1 MIAVNLVWVVLFV
14 VYIAIFATL
23 IVVRFLLDKSDAE
36 IQYSFLRNFPYE
48 VLTMHKDKSKIYKV
62 LLFIFSGLCF
72 APIFVIVPLIGEFGE
87 LAWIAILNA
96 CLYGMSGI
104 MIASIHLF
112 EAKFIKTHT
121 LLVTIM
127 IALAFL
133 SSSISALFSMLTFN
147 VYNRFNEGSPLAIGC
162 FAIFVLAALFDLFIA
177 FNPKLKDWTK
187 LEKITNKDGSI
198 SYDRPKIF
206 PLAFSEWLIIFSI
219 FLSEV
224 VFFISLI
231 HM

>member
-1 MIAVNLVWVVLFV
+1 MISVNLVWVVLFV
-14 VYIAIFATL
+14 AFIAVCAAL
-23 IVVRFLLDKSDAE
+23 IVVRFLLDKSDSKF
-36 IQYSFLRNFPYE
+36 QFSFFRNFPYE
-48 VLTMHKDKSKIYKV
+48 IITIYKDKSKIYKV

-72 APIFVIVPLIGEFGE
+72 APIFVVVPLIGEFGE
-87 LAWIAILNA
+87 LGWIAIMNS
-96 CLYGMSGI
+96 CLYGLAGI
-104 MIASIHLF
+104 MVVSIHLF
-112 EAKFIKTHT
+112 EARFIKTHT

-127 IALAFL
+127 IGLAFL

-162 FAIFVLAALFDLFIA
+162 FALFVLAALFDLFVA

-187 LEKITNKDGSI
+187 LEKITNPDGSI

-206 PLAFSEWLIIFSI
+206 PLAFSEWLIIFSL

-224 VFFISLI
+224 VFFVSLI